1 LVTVTE
7 AVIEF
12 EELQAEMN
20 LIVNL
25 PFELLSDLTVKVVD
39 PLAAMLCDAGVNL
52 KLVRPSGWMTEI
64 VSALITVAVK
74 VSVEPPFFLMVIDP
88 LFRVNTVHP
97 EGGELLTPPVDVVQL
112 PQGSSQV
119 TGLVPATVERAAMS
133 PVWLTLE

>member
-1 LVTVTE
+1 M
-7 AVIEF
+7 EF

-20 LIVNL
+20 LILNL
-25 PFELLSDLTVKVVD
+25 PFELFRDLTVKVAD
-39 PLAAMLCDAGVNL
+39 PLAVMLCDVGVNL

-74 VSVEPPFFLMVIDP
+74 VSVVPPFFLMLIDP
-88 LFRVNTVHP
+88 LFRENAVHP
-97 EGGELLTPPVDVVQL
+97 EGGELVTPPVVVVQL

-133 PVWLTLE
+133 PVWLTVE